1 MKVARLRSSFSFKT
15 LSRSRSGS
23 DVGVEAVIGDCVEVV
38 VEEETVV
45 VVDAVVEV
53 VVDTEELVT
62 SVVDVDSLV
71 GFGSVEPELD
81 TEEDSVTSSPLEVV
95 EELTVVVV
103 ELTVVDVTNV
113 VEDVVEL
120 VELDSVPLGSL

>member
-81 TEEDSVTSSPLEVV
+81 TEEDSVTSAP
-95 EELTVVVV
+95 
-103 ELTVVDVTNV
+103 
-113 VEDVVEL
+113 
-120 VELDSVPLGSL
+120 